1 MTRPCRICGE
11 RVRIRWEKGERNATA
26 ADASLVAVYD
36 DHGLCPGS
44 FEPLE
49 APTPSPKS
57 NPDPNPRRRAAKKSR
72 LARKDHAIRLLLVH
86 PRTSSECSIA
96 MGCSLTTSDRVLLR
110 LFREGV
116 VERRGAGRKDDPFVY
131 SVRRE

>member
-11 RVRIRWEKGERNATA
+11 RVRIRWERGEQNATA
-26 ADASLVAVYD
+26 ADASLVAIYD

-49 APTPSPKS
+49 APAPSPKS
-57 NPDPNPRRRAAKKSR
+57 SPETNPRRRAAKKSR
-72 LARKDHAIRLLLVH
+72 LARKDYVLRLLLVH
-86 PRTSSECSIA
+86 PRTSKECSIA
-96 MGCSLTTSDRVLLR
+96 MACSLTTSDRVLLR

-116 VERRGAGRKDDPFVY
+116 VERSGSGRNHDPFVY
-131 SVRRE
+131 AVRKP